1 VSDLPS
7 TATLLI
13 QGSDSR
19 QRLDPHS
26 GVNHYLC
33 RPRPDPDI
41 LKLGSSTATTISQ
54 CGFDIADEMR
64 NRMADTCRNRPPE
77 SVFRE
82 QARRICRE
90 LRDCLELNEST
101 SIELTESGTDTHRRA
116 VCSVLAG
123 AKQEQLLVLMVEAAE
138 TGSGVP
144 EALRAASSVVDG
156 GRVRCH
162 EIAIRDADGA
172 PPLPVAAVDAAVTA
186 QAEQTMQGGEH
197 LLLIMV
203 DQSKSGCVA
212 PSLSCGLDLQKRYPG
227 RIHLLLDG
235 CQFRF
240 SAQTL
245 NRYLEHGVMVAITG
259 SKFLAGPSFSGALL
273 LPHREPVTMPAP
285 DPGLLIRW
293 QVALE
298 ALRKFSTLNDRKVC
312 EYLEQCGQ
320 SIRQRLRQDPAFE
333 PLATPIMNRWET
345 DVTKW
350 DDLPT
355 IFPFRLRL
363 HSARGEPETDASF
376 NDAMTIYRMLQQ
388 GDAPRVQ
395 MGRPILAGRNCNG
408 TPNGALRLCISA
420 PMLTDAIAHQQQS
433 AVIAQCML
441 ALDRISTALEVW
453 HEHFDS

>member
-1 VSDLPS
+1 MSGLLS

-116 VCSVLAG
+116 VCSVLAR
-123 AKQEQLLVLMVEAAE
+123 AKQEELLVLMVEAAE
-138 TGSGVP
+138 TGRGVP

-162 EIAIRDADGA
+162 EIAIRDTDGA
-172 PPLPVAAVDAAVTA
+172 PLPVAAVDAAVTA
-186 QAEQTMQGGEH
+186 QAEQAMQGGEH
-197 LLLIMV
+197 LLLVMV

-240 SAQTL
+240 SARTL

-273 LPHREPVTMPAP
+273 WPNSEPVTMPAT

-298 ALRKFSTLNDRKVC
+298 ALRELSMLNDRKIC
-312 EYLEQCGQ
+312 EFLERCGQ
-320 SIRQRLRQDPAFE
+320 AIGQRLTQDPVFE
-333 PLATPIMNRWET
+333 PLATPAIIRQKT
-345 DVTKW
+345 DSLTRW

-363 HSARGEPETDASF
+363 HSARGEPSTYASY
-376 NDAMTIYRMLQQ
+376 NDAMTIYRTLQQ

-395 MGRPILAGRNCNG
+395 LGRPILAGRNRKG
-408 TPNGALRLCISA
+408 QPNGALRLCISA
-420 PMLTDAIAHQQQS
+420 PMLTDAIARQQQS
-433 AVIAQCML
+433 SIIAQCML
-441 ALDRISTALEVW
+441 ALDRISTDLEAW